1 MIAQGKEKQRSKDES
16 RVQEGNVGKLPLQE
30 FSPELGK
37 GRLLTQMGSKRS
49 QEDILVNISR
59 YRLAPQNSILGGR
72 LQTQVK
78 SEMLAPHTRFRIH
91 ALGPRIC
98 VCHRDETERENVYT
112 ESMSEEKEGGRKARL
127 SPEEQDR
134 VRGAPSAFSRSW
146 DQLLSSSV
154 FLSRPTRK

>member
-1 MIAQGKEKQRSKDES
+1 
-16 RVQEGNVGKLPLQE
+16 
-30 FSPELGK
+30 
-37 GRLLTQMGSKRS
+37 MGSKRG

-59 YRLAPQNSILGGR
+59 YHLGPENSILGGR

-91 ALGPRIC
+91 VLGPRVC

-112 ESMSEEKEGGRKARL
+112 ESTSEEKEGGRKARL
-127 SPEEQDR
+127 SSEKQDR

-146 DQLLSSSV
+146 HQLLSSSV
-154 FLSRPTRK
+154 FLYRPTRK